1 MSGVEITG
9 GNTSG
14 GTNSNEANE
23 GHGLDGGVPGGD
35 LQNVNTRE
43 PFPRKKKP
51 SVEDADFFDGWVDV
65 PDGVVPDVAIDHDW
79 WSGLNIDDESED
91 EDFDGIDKRH
101 AKDRCVLGLSP
112 NTNTVCPYKTD
123 TSFYNHRF
131 ESYYV
136 HPSNEDYEG
145 SRHGAADSTRTSKA
159 PDDSTD
165 SWKAPTANQMDL
177 MERGDLNPNSP
188 DATASA
194 AKGAARAARMVEM
207 PVRSVFYQ
215 IPRLHCL
222 PIQD

>member
-1 MSGVEITG
+1 MRILTG
-9 GNTSG
+9 LTK
-14 GTNSNEANE
+14 GTPRTGAYWAF
-23 GHGLDGGVPGGD
+23 HQIPILFAH
-35 LQNVNTRE
+35 TR
-43 PFPRKKKP
+43 
-51 SVEDADFFDGWVDV
+51 
-65 PDGVVPDVAIDHDW
+65 
-79 WSGLNIDDESED
+79 LT
-91 EDFDGIDKRH
+91 
-101 AKDRCVLGLSP
+101 LL
-112 NTNTVCPYKTD
+112 
-123 TSFYNHRF
+123 FYNHRF

-215 IPRLHCL
+215 IPRLHGL